1 MNKQEIRDE
10 INLINKGKVNSF
22 WYNPATV
29 PMRGDN
35 GTLVQPQSFYFGEA
49 ADSVH
54 GAVPTW
60 SEQVLDLGLLR
71 DNAALLKSGKLN
83 DKYAVLEDPYKGQW
97 QNIAREH
104 ADAVDEYYKSGSM
117 SALKSAGIGM
127 SSDYSAID
135 ILNVATKMLGT
146 ELREFSLEQA
156 VTTIATPQL
165 QIDIDTWTRFT
176 GNKNIGEGVPPVFKL
191 GSVARTSFDLPK
203 HGAAV
208 GLTFEA
214 QARANSDIYRLNVEN
229 AISDLRRI
237 KANLI
242 ATELETATDVAAG
255 DWAAYTTDHST
266 RSPYDDIGAITDTIV
281 SNNGTPNTIASHDKV
296 YRDFIGNT
304 HVHGLAQGP
313 SHDGPFSSARVITNV
328 PGLPGFTWY
337 IDNEKTATILT
348 VYDKEAVDKF
358 QGPVRTAVWR
368 DEASDV
374 DMFRI
379 FDFMLCEIVQS
390 GKIRDLTSV
399 TA

>member
-1 MNKQEIRDE
+1 MNIREEIKQIE
-10 INLINKGKVNSF
+10 KGRAKSV
-22 WYNPATV
+22 WYNPATSYEH
-29 PMRGDN
+29 GDN
-35 GTLVQPQSFYFGEA
+35 GTLVQPQTFYIGEQG
-49 ADSVH
+49 DSTH

-60 SEQVLDLGLLR
+60 NEPIMNGGLYR
-71 DNAALLKSGKLN
+71 DNLALLKSGKLN
-83 DKYAVLEDPYKGQW
+83 DNYKVIEDPFIGEWK
-97 QNIAREH
+97 NIAREY
-104 ADAVDEYYKSGSM
+104 ADLKDNYYKSGSM
-117 SALKSAGIGM
+117 SALKSAGIGF

-135 ILNVATKMLGT
+135 LLNVATKMLGT
-146 ELREFSLEQA
+146 ELRQFSLEMA
-156 VTTIATPQL
+156 VTTIAVPNL

-191 GSVARTSFDLPK
+191 GSVARTNFDLPK

-214 QARANSDIYRLNVEN
+214 QARANSDIYRLNVDN

-237 KANLI
+237 KSNLI
-242 ATELETATDVAAG
+242 ATELETATDVSAG

-266 RSPYDDIGAITDTIV
+266 RSPYDDIGTVTDTIE
-281 SNNGTPNTIASHDKV
+281 SNNGQPNVIATHDKV
-296 YRDFIGNT
+296 YRDFLGNT
-304 HVHGLAQGP
+304 NVKGFGGQGP
-313 SHDGPFSSARVITNV
+313 NHEGVFSTARVIPGV
-328 PGLPGFTWY
+328 PGLPQFTWY
-337 IDNEKTATILT
+337 IDNEKTATIAT
-348 VYDKEAVDKF
+348 VYDREAVDKF

-368 DEASDV
+368 DESTDV